1 MEQTTQDTTLQ
12 LPRDS
17 RANALQRRDPMVRV
31 RIKSR
36 TDNQVIPGGYV
47 LPKGESTC
55 LVYAPD
61 LAAIRLMIEP
71 EPQAI
76 VQAEAFFLKSVEA
89 EIKDELRD
97 ISDPEAKQAR
107 LMKARQEFSG
117 SVEGT
122 FFYLH
127 KRDILP
133 LESVDVLEENIPAPV
148 NQGQVEQQSFLAVTI
163 AREVAQALAAA
174 LPAVIAAAVQGAQQN
189 KSSAK

>member
-1 MEQTTQDTTLQ
+1 MELVKEQLLQ

-17 RANALQRRDPMVRV
+17 RANALQRRDPMVKV

-36 TDNQVIPGGYV
+36 AENQVIPGGYI

-61 LAAIRLMIEP
+61 LPVIQAMIET

-76 VQAEAFFLKSVEA
+76 AQAEAFFLKAVEQ

-97 ISDPEAKQAR
+97 IPDEEGKRAR
-107 LMKARQEFSG
+107 LSKARQEYSG

-122 FFYLH
+122 FYFLH

-133 LESVDVLEENIPAPV
+133 LDSVEVLETGLPAPV
-148 NQGQVEQQSFLAVTI
+148 NQGQLEQQSFLATTI
-163 AREVAQALAAA
+163 AREVAQALASV
-174 LPAVIAAAVQGAQQN
+174 LPSVIAAAAQAAAQAN
-189 KSSAK
+189 KSSTK